1 MKEVSVSQ
9 EFTTP
14 TFADYFV
21 EIRKQTRKS
30 FLDDVHRLIDWKP
43 IEKILKKKY
52 RKVASADGRPAYPPL
67 PMFKLLLLQRW
78 YGLSDPGLEDTLYDR
93 ISFIRFSGFSLGGSL
108 PDHSTICRFR
118 NALME
123 VGIYEKLF
131 GEVSRQI
138 ESHGL
143 LVKEGAIVDAT
154 IVESSRRPRKVIEII
169 PEDRC
174 EEETDTPPP
183 QITYSDDH
191 DATWVRKGKKPYYGY
206 KAHVV
211 VDTREGFV
219 LNGHVTPAHVADTT
233 EFEKLME
240 NLSLPDTSPVCADKG
255 YASKKNRDLLAAR
268 GYEDAIMH
276 KAARG
281 KPLTPFQRLMNRIIS
296 SVRYRVE
303 QGMGTLKKHYGFTRM
318 RYRGLSKGNMEF
330 LLNAMAFNLK
340 KAVRMIET

>member
-1 MKEVSVSQ
+1 MKDT
-9 EFTTP
+9 FTTP

-21 EIRKQTRKS
+21 GIRKQTRKS
-30 FLDDVHRLIDWKP
+30 FLDEVNHLIDWKP
-43 IEKILKKKY
+43 IEKILRKKY
-52 RKVASADGRPAYPPL
+52 RKTASADGRPAYPPL

-78 YGLSDPGLEDTLYDR
+78 HGLSDPGLEDALYDR
-93 ISFIRFSGFSLGGSL
+93 ISFIRFSGFSLGSSL

-123 VGIYEKLF
+123 LGISEKLF
-131 GEVSRQI
+131 EEINRQI

-154 IVESSRRPRKVIEII
+154 IVESARRPRKVIEIMA
-169 PEDRC
+169 EDRN
-174 EEETDTPPP
+174 EEEPDNTPPP
-183 QITYSDDH
+183 RITYSDDY
-191 DATWVRKGKKPYYGY
+191 DATWVKKGKKPYYGY

-211 VDTREGFV
+211 VDTHEGFI
-219 LNGHVTPAHVADTT
+219 LGGHITPAHVADTT
-233 EFEKLME
+233 ELEKLLT
-240 NLSLPDTSPVCADKG
+240 NLCLPDASPVCADKG
-255 YASKKNRDLLAAR
+255 YASQKNRMLLTTH
-268 GYEDAIMH
+268 GYEDGIMY

-281 KPLTPFQRLMNRIIS
+281 KPLTILQRIMNRIIS

-318 RYRGLSKGNMEF
+318 RYLGISKGNMEF

-340 KAVRMIET
+340 KAARMIQV